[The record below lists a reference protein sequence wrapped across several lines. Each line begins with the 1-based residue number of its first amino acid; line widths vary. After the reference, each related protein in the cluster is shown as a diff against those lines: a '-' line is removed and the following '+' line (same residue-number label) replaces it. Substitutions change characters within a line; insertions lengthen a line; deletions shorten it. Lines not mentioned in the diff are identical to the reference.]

1 MAGIRFEKVT
11 KIFHQEE
18 TGKSVVAVN
27 NLNLEIPDGRFTV
40 LLGPSGCGKT
50 TTLRLI
56 AGLEIPEQG
65 DIYIGDKRVTRTHP
79 KERNIAMVF
88 QDYALYPHMNVY
100 DNLAFGLR
108 NLRFPKKEIE
118 ERIREVTKMLQIEE
132 LLERTPREL
141 SGGQR
146 QRVALGRA
154 IVRHPEV
161 YLMDEPLSNL
171 DAKLRA
177 EVRIELLELQRKLG
191 TTTVYVTHDQVE
203 AMTLGDII
211 VVMNNGVV
219 QQIGKAKELYEKPA
233 NIFVARFIGSPPM
246 NLVKVEIVQKDGLK
260 AKINN
265 TLIDIPKE
273 NWEKLESYLNSEVIL
288 GIRPEDIKDAD
299 TERIE
304 EYIVSTVDVVEY
316 LGAEVLVHFHIN
328 SDKII
333 ARLDSE
339 IEISKD
345 RKWKIYFDM
354 KKARFFDP
362 VTEISIT

>member
-1 MAGIRFEKVT
+1 MAGVRFENVT
-11 KIFHQEE
+11 KVFRQEE
-18 TGKSVVAVN
+18 TGKNVVAVN

-56 AGLEIPEQG
+56 AGLETPEEG
-65 DIYIGDKRVTRTHP
+65 EIYIGDRRVTRTHP

-108 NLRFPKKEIE
+108 NLRFPKKEIDN
-118 ERIREVTKMLQIEE
+118 RIKEVARMLHIEE

-211 VVMNNGVV
+211 VVMNNGIV
-219 QQIGKAKELYEKPA
+219 QQIGKARELYEKPA

-246 NLVKVEIVQKDGLK
+246 NLIKAKIISQNGLK
-260 AKINN
+260 AIING
-265 TLIDIPKE
+265 IPLRIPEEK
-273 NWEKLESYLNSEVIL
+273 WEKLENYLDKEVIL
-288 GIRPEDIKDAD
+288 GVRPEDIREANVGKEDYV
-299 TERIE
+299 T
-304 EYIVSTVDVVEY
+304 STIDVIEY
-316 LGAEVLVHFHIN
+316 LGAEVLIHFHIN
-328 SDKII
+328 DDKII
-333 ARLDSE
+333 ARTNSE
-339 IEISKD
+339 IEVSKD
-345 RKWKIYFDM
+345 RRWNVYFDM
-354 KKARFFDP
+354 KKVCFFDTI
-362 VTEISIT
+362 TENAIV